1 MRQKTEAA
9 LLRSMSISD
18 YVNDQWTLLDLI
30 KSVDE
35 EKKSPILKL
44 INEIEDIYA
53 VAAATG
59 SQLNSSDSNEIDQKL
74 RQIKSLLV
82 NFACVANSN

>member
-30 KSVDE
+30 RSVDE